1 MGKERFDVTQFIN
14 IFFFCCLEYP
24 ARNNMN
30 TVELVK
36 SRVDANASYAIND
49 KTKIAELKI
58 PSNQTRS
65 FDLSRFVFE
74 AKNYTDG
81 LKEALTALENVS
93 KTHPALI
100 VVPWSKCS
108 SNKWCNKCFDHEV
121 MKSSQFKLH
130 ANA

>member
-58 PSNQTRS
+58 PSNLTRS

-81 LKEALTALENVS
+81 LKKALTALENVS

-108 SNKWCNKCFDHEV
+108 SNKWCHKCFDHEV